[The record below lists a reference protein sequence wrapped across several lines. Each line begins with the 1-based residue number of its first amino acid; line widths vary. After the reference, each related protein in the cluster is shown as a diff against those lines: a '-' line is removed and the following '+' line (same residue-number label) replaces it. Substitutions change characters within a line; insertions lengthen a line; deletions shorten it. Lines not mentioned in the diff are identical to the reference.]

1 MAPLETRQP
10 KAEPDDRSFAVRKQ
24 RHRAEH
30 RWKKDA
36 GVISKFK
43 PLLASQPNMLQIGFL
58 STVITVLVCY
68 LTRLFLILHIKS
80 VCTPLQSSSV
90 LIEDVSTTRAGI
102 TDPSVP
108 RTAAFTQFKPLMFS
122 LLEAMVHHIKPQV
135 RPVILSL
142 TTV

>member
-1 MAPLETRQP
+1 MTEALLSESNVTEQNIGG
-10 KAEPDDRSFAVRKQ
+10 KED
-24 RHRAEH
+24 
-30 RWKKDA
+30 
-36 GVISKFK
+36 VISKFK

-68 LTRLFLILHIKS
+68 LTRLFLMLHIKS
-80 VCTPLQSSSV
+80 VCTPLQPSSV

-108 RTAAFTQFKPLMFS
+108 RTAAFTQPLMFS

-142 TTV
+142 TIV